1 MNIHLTEG
9 GEDMNNEDRNKELKV
24 VPVIDTILLTGM
36 DYTLAFKSE
45 EFAQLLSEL
54 DERAIALAMKHKGR
68 QDTLTEENFYKV
80 GVLLQILDVEHKEQ
94 LVMLKVR
101 ALERVEVSALRLEGV
116 SIIARYD
123 EAGDENDL
131 DANSQAEMLNYI
143 KNIVHEI
150 GAHFRGAEPFLKMI
164 DQEVNL
170 NVLICRVGE
179 FMHISALDKQ
189 GLLESRS
196 LKERSLKFLDH
207 LIKHKESIKLQFEVA
222 EKFSEKANK
231 MHRET
236 VLREHLKAIQEEL
249 NQGQEEGAGPGQVYR
264 EKIEACGMPEEVKKT
279 ALQEVAKLESQNPS
293 SPDYNIIRNYLDI
306 LVELPWQS
314 GEPKEIDLDAA
325 RRILNE
331 QHYGLEKVKERI
343 IQHLAVMKLKH
354 DKKGSILLL
363 VGPPGIG
370 KTSLGRSIA
379 EALGRKYIRVS
390 LGGIKDEAEI
400 RGHRRTYIGALPG
413 RIISNLRKAGE
424 KNPVFVLDEIDK
436 LMAAY
441 NGDPASALLE
451 VLDPEQNNSF
461 TDHYLEVPYDLSEV
475 FFIATANSLDGIPGP
490 LLDRMETI
498 AISSYTANEK
508 FHIGQDHLIPAVLAE
523 HGLGHEHLVI
533 EDQAL
538 RDIIGNYTLEAGVRG
553 LRRQIATVA
562 RVASEKI
569 VSHKVELPYVVSS
582 AMLEEILGNT
592 VIRHDLALSDNPAGV
607 VTGLAWTPVG
617 GDILFIEGTAMP
629 GSGQLTLTGK
639 LGDVMKESAR
649 ISLSLVKSR
658 LALSSINYNFK
669 EKDLHIHVPSG
680 AVAKDGP
687 SAGIALFTAIAS
699 LISGVKVDPK
709 LAMTGE
715 ITLRGAVLPVGGIKE
730 KLLAAHRAGIQK
742 VLIPGDNIRDLKE
755 LPEEVLEQLEIKP
768 VEVIEDVLAETLGI
782 SLASPQI
789 VLENGFMRELPGNDQ
804 NQYIMDI

>member
-1 MNIHLTEG
+1 MS
-9 GEDMNNEDRNKELKV
+9 NEDRSKELKV

-36 DYTLAFKSE
+36 EYTLAFKSE
-45 EFAQLLSEL
+45 EFMQLLSEL
-54 DERAIALAMKHKGR
+54 DERAIALSMKKKG
-68 QDTLTEENFYKV
+68 QHDPLSEENFYKV
-80 GVLLQILDVEHKEQ
+80 GVLLQILDVEHKDQ

-101 ALERVEVSALRLEGV
+101 ALERVEVLALRIEGASV
-116 SIIARYD
+116 IAQYKNA
-123 EAGDENDL
+123 EDENDL
-131 DANSQAEMLNYI
+131 DVGSQAEMLNYI

-150 GAHFRGAEPFLKMI
+150 GANFRGAEPFLKMI
-164 DQEVNL
+164 DQEENL
-170 NVLICRVGE
+170 NVLICRLGE
-179 FMHISALDKQ
+179 FMHISAFDKH

-196 LKERSLKFLDH
+196 VKERSLKFLDH

-222 EKFSEKANK
+222 EKFTEKANK

-249 NQGQEEGAGPGQVYR
+249 NQGQEEGEGPGQVYR
-264 EKIEACGMPEEVKKT
+264 EKIEASGMPEEVKKA
-279 ALQEVAKLESQNPS
+279 ALQEVAKFESQNPS
-293 SPDYNIIRNYLDI
+293 SPDYNIIRNYLDV

-314 GEPKEIDLDAA
+314 GEPKEIDLSEA

-370 KTSLGRSIA
+370 KTSLGKSIA

-413 RIISNLRKAGE
+413 RIISNMRKAGE

-508 FHIGQDHLIPAVLAE
+508 FHIGKEHLIPAVLAE
-523 HGLGHEHLVI
+523 HGLNHEQLVI

-538 RDIIGNYTLEAGVRG
+538 RDMIGSYTLEAGVRG
-553 LRRQIATVA
+553 LRRQIATIA

-569 VSHKVELPYVVSS
+569 VSNKVDLPYVVSS
-582 AMLEEILGNT
+582 TMLEDILGST
-592 VIRHDLALSDNPAGV
+592 VVRHDLAQVDNPAGV

-649 ISLSLVKSR
+649 ISVSLVKSR

-730 KLLAAHRAGIQK
+730 KLLAAHRAGIKK
-742 VLIPGDNIRDLKE
+742 VLIPSDNMRDLKE
-755 LPEEVLEQLEIKP
+755 LPEEVLDQLEIKP
-768 VEVIEDVLAETLGI
+768 VEVIEDVLVETLGI
-782 SLASPQI
+782 SLANPQV
-789 VLENGFMRELPGNDQ
+789 VLENGFMPELPPGNGQ